1 MDCLRDLQDTFNNL
15 DNKNIRGAA
24 LVASAK
30 YDNIKA
36 ARGNAKLAGYNQ
48 KEVSAPVEKFEGTP
62 VNVLSMDDFKDVMN
76 HVDKKYGDRDTI
88 PEVNPIRERMNNL
101 GYRNNN
107 QGQQQER

>member
-30 YDNIKA
+30 YDNIRA

-48 KEVSAPVEKFEGTP
+48 KEVSAPAQKFDGTP
-62 VNVLSMDDFKDVMN
+62 VTVLSMDDFKDV
-76 HVDKKYGDRDTI
+76 I
-88 PEVNPIRERMNNL
+88 PEMAEKFKRFKGLKPKNAATTPTKRTILPNDNYLRIYQV
-101 GYRNNN
+101 
-107 QGQQQER
+107 